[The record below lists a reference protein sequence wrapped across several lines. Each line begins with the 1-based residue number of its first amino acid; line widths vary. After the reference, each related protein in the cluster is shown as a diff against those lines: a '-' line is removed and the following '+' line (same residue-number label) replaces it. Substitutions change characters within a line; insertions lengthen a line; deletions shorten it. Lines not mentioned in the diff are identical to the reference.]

1 SKILKWLFAHYRNI
15 TLAVLTGFITGSLN
29 KIWPWKKVLE
39 STQIEEKVIVLKD
52 KSVLP
57 SNFEGDAQLLFAIL
71 LMLAGFFLIIILEKL
86 AEQKPDEDAANPNT

>member
-1 SKILKWLFAHYRNI
+1 MM
-15 TLAVLTGFITGSLN
+15 AVDLRG
-29 KIWPWKKVLE
+29 PWKKVLE